1 MGEVFQAI
9 VLGITQGITEF
20 APVSSTAHLTLLPWL
35 LGWTNPIL
43 NSLTFDVAL
52 HMGTLIATLAY
63 FARDWALLVRA
74 GVASIADRRIGDDPM
89 RRLAWLL
96 VIGTVPGVIAGATLE
111 HQAET
116 AFRSPLLIAG
126 AMAVGGI
133 ILAAAERLG
142 SQHRTMGDIGRGT
155 ALAIGAGQAL
165 AIIPGVSRSGGTMTV
180 AMLLGVQRGAAA
192 RFSFLLATPIMA
204 GAGLKKAAE
213 MLTLGSGEAGA
224 TLVLV
229 AGFVS
234 AAVAGY
240 LCIAFLMRYLQRGN
254 LYVFAGYRVA
264 LALVVAA
271 VAVSRG

>member
-1 MGEVFQAI
+1 MEEVFQAI

-74 GVASIADRRIGDDPM
+74 GVASIAERRIGDDPM

-126 AMAVGGI
+126 AMALWGI

-204 GAGLKKAAE
+204 GAGFKKAAE
-213 MLTLGSGEAGA
+213 MLKLGSGEAGA

-234 AAVAGY
+234 AAVVGY

-254 LYVFAGYRVA
+254 LYVFAGYRVV
-264 LALVVAA
+264 LALVVAV

>member
-1 MGEVFQAI
+1 MGEVLQAI

-20 APVSSTAHLTLLPWL
+20 APISSTAHLTLLPWL
-35 LGWTNPIL
+35 LGWTDPVL

-63 FARDWALLVRA
+63 FARDWAQLVRA
-74 GVASIADRRIGDDPM
+74 GAASLVERSIGDDPM

-96 VIGTVPGVIAGATLE
+96 AIGTIPGAVAGAALE

-126 AMAVGGI
+126 ALAVWGI

-142 SQHRTMGDIGRGT
+142 SQHRAMGDIGRGT
-155 ALAIGAGQAL
+155 ALAIGVGQAL

-204 GAGLKKAAE
+204 GAGLKKAADIAKLGNAE
-213 MLTLGSGEAGA
+213 PGTMLMVA
-224 TLVLV
+224 
-229 AGFVS
+229 AGFLS

-254 LYVFAGYRVA
+254 LYVFAGYRVL
-264 LALVVAA
+264 LALVVVA
-271 VAVSRG
+271 VAVARG